1 MYSIKM
7 EINFEICLRLH
18 LEPLLNFKWALDDVM
33 VIEM

>member
-1 MYSIKM
+1 MDSIKM

-18 LEPLLNFKWALDDVM
+18 LKLLLNFNWVLDAM